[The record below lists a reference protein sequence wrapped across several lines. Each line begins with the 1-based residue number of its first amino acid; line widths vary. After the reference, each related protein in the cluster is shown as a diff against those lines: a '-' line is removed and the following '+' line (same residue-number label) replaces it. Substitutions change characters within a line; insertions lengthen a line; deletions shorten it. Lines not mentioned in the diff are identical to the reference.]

1 MSKSIQL
8 SKSQLSQSQ
17 LPDNYDQLGA
27 DTQVLVT
34 EYINNLSEIEKKAY
48 MIARDHLGS
57 SFNLIKSNGFNDWL
71 KEIEKERENEKKSG

>member
-8 SKSQLSQSQ
+8 SKSQL
-17 LPDNYDQLGA
+17 PDNYDQLDA

-34 EYINNLSEIEKKAY
+34 EYINHLSEIEKKAY
-48 MIARDHLGS
+48 MIARAHLGS

-71 KEIEKERENEKKSG
+71 KEKEKAKENEKR

>member
-8 SKSQLSQSQ
+8 SKSQ

-34 EYINNLSEIEKKAY
+34 EYINHLSKIEKKAY

>member
-8 SKSQLSQSQ
+8 SKSH

-34 EYINNLSEIEKKAY
+34 EYINHLSEIEKKAY

-57 SFNLIKSNGFNDWL
+57 SFNLVKSNGFNDWL
-71 KEIEKERENEKKSG
+71 KERENEKKSG